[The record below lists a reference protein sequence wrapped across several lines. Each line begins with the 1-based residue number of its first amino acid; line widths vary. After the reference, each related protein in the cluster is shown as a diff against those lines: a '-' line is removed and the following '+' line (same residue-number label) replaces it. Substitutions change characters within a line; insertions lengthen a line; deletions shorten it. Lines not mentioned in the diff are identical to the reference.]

1 VVPFPE
7 DVVISYLTVGKRQN
21 SMSPQQ
27 FGNAQGVL
35 LGYRLVPETDL
46 AFPVDGDDGGGGLPV
61 KFLAVE
67 A

>member
-1 VVPFPE
+1 
-7 DVVISYLTVGKRQN
+7 
-21 SMSPQQ
+21 MSPQQ